1 MRRYYAFVIL
11 FVVAL
16 ISFFAGSVYGNL
28 TLLSIG
34 VAGVLALFFVRRVF
48 LPRD

>member
-1 MRRYYAFVIL
+1 MKRYYVFVII
-11 FVVAL
+11 FVSAL
-16 ISFFAGSVYGNL
+16 ISFFAGSISGDL

-34 VAGVLALFFVRRVF
+34 VVGVLVLFLVRHLF